1 MKLKFSTTGTAAAVV
16 LVGLLVSFQVRAQSE
31 VSALSAVSALP
42 VASVLVAS
50 EAAGAVAQASAVLAV
65 AGATL
70 VVKGVESTARGSV
83 YVLERVSDG
92 ARVSV
97 EVAGKALG
105 AASMVVGGTVVTV
118 SVIAAGTILLVAGEA
133 IAFVPNEVG
142 RALLYNRRLS
152 N

>member
-1 MKLKFSTTGTAAAVV
+1 MKSKFAKTGAALAVV
-16 LVGLLVSFQVRAQSE
+16 LAAFLGPVQARAQSDA
-31 VSALSAVSALP
+31 SALSAVSALP

-50 EAAGAVAQASAVLAV
+50 EAVGAVAQASAVLSV

-70 VVKGVESTARGSV
+70 VVMAVQSTVQGSV

-92 ARVSV
+92 VRVSV
-97 EVAGKALG
+97 QVGGKALG
-105 AASMVVGGTVVTV
+105 AASMAVGTVVTL

-133 IAFVPNEVG
+133 IAFIPNEVG

>member
-1 MKLKFSTTGTAAAVV
+1 MKLKLSTTGAAAVV
-16 LVGLLVSFQVRAQSE
+16 VLAGFLVSFQARAQSE

-70 VVKGVESTARGSV
+70 VVRAEERTARGSV

-92 ARVSV
+92 VRVSV
-97 EVAGKALG
+97 EVGGRALG
-105 AASMVVGGTVVTV
+105 AASLAVGTVVTV

>member
-16 LVGLLVSFQVRAQSE
+16 LAGLLVSFQVRAQSE

-50 EAAGAVAQASAVLAV
+50 EVAGAVAQASAVLAV

-92 ARVSV
+92 MRVSV

-105 AASMVVGGTVVTV
+105 AASMVVGTVVTV

>member
-1 MKLKFSTTGTAAAVV
+1 MKFKFSKTGVAVALVVAAFLA
-16 LVGLLVSFQVRAQSE
+16 SSAARAQRE
-31 VSALSAVSALP
+31 VSVLSAVSALP
-42 VASVLVAS
+42 VASVLMVS
-50 EAAGAVAQASAVLAV
+50 EAAGGVAQESAVFLSV

-70 VVKGVESTARGSV
+70 VVKAVESTARGSV

-92 ARVSV
+92 VRVSV
-97 EVAGKALG
+97 EIGGKALG
-105 AASMVVGGTVVTV
+105 VASMAVGTVVTV

>member
-1 MKLKFSTTGTAAAVV
+1 MKLNFSKTGAAAVV
-16 LVGLLVSFQVRAQSE
+16 ILAGFLVSIQARAQSD

-50 EAAGAVAQASAVLAV
+50 EAAGAVAQASAVLSV
-65 AGATL
+65 AGGTL
-70 VVKGVESTARGSV
+70 IVKAVQSTARGSV

-92 ARVSV
+92 VRVSV
-97 EVAGKALG
+97 EVGAKALG
-105 AASMVVGGTVVTV
+105 RVVTV
-118 SVIAAGTILLVAGEA
+118 SVIAAGTALLVAGEV

>member
-1 MKLKFSTTGTAAAVV
+1 MKLKCSKTGAAAAVV
-16 LVGLLVSFQVRAQSE
+16 LAGFLVSVQARAQSE

-70 VVKGVESTARGSV
+70 VVKAVESTARGSV

-92 ARVSV
+92 VRVSV
-97 EVAGKALG
+97 EVGGKALG
-105 AASMVVGGTVVTV
+105 AASMAVGTVVTV